1 MSVNEDDERDFR
13 EFVNARFES
22 LRGLAYLTCGD
33 WEAAEDAVSIS
44 LAKLYVRWHKVDS
57 PHSYACRTV
66 VRAAIDEAR
75 HPWRREHAASHRL
88 PDRPMPDAAER
99 IGERMRLRDAL
110 RQIPP
115 GQRAIL
121 VLRFYEGLSVEQTA
135 AALGLRTGTIK
146 SQTARGL
153 ATLREVL
160 AREGLAV
167 PYATTDREDSHDIR
181 ASRVAGGGD
190 RRRAAT
196 AYQR

>member
-1 MSVNEDDERDFR
+1 VNEDEERDFR

-44 LAKLYVRWHKVDS
+44 LAKLYQRWRKVDS

-88 PDRPMPDAAER
+88 PERATPDAADR
-99 IGERMRLRDAL
+99 IDERMRLRDAL

-121 VLRFYEGLSVEQTA
+121 VLRFYEGLSVDQTA

-167 PYATTDREDSHDIR
+167 APDTTDEEDGHDIR
-181 ASRVAGGGD
+181 TARVVGD
-190 RRRAAT
+190 GDGRRAA
-196 AYQR
+196 AAPQR